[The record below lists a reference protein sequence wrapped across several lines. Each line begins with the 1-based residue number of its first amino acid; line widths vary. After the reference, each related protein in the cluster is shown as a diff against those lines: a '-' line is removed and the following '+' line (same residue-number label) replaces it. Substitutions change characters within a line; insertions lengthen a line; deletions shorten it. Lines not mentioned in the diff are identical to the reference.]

1 MSRRRPVMPRKPPQQ
16 RRGRAMVDAI
26 LTATAHVLVRDG
38 FDRASTNRI
47 AEHAGVSIGSLSQ
60 RS

>member
-1 MSRRRPVMPRKPPQQ
+1 
-16 RRGRAMVDAI
+16 MVDAI